1 MGVFVMLIAALGLWS
16 WRYDMVAIVALVI
29 VVIRGSVG
37 ARGVVKEIS
46 YPA

>member
-29 VVIRGSVG
+29 VVIRGAVCARDVG
-37 ARGVVKEIS
+37 KEVS